1 MKKSVVTMA
10 RGRVYFSVADET
22 RAFCGGLE
30 LVAISLAT
38 IFHLNSSEHDSCLG

>member
-10 RGRVYFSVADET
+10 SGRAYFSVAVET
-22 RAFCGGLE
+22 RAFCAGPE

-38 IFHLNSSEHDSCLG
+38 IFHLNLSEHDLCLG